1 MTNITNFPDFLT
13 LGLVFT
19 SLNDFQTFLT
29 DLGITIVVVVVLYI
43 LCFYVLRFWL
53 RQLSTDLPLVT
64 LNVSRFPVV
73 AIALAVG
80 IKISLGTLPS
90 ENQFPV
96 LQKVLSAF
104 IVVIGTYWFAK
115 IITEVLIYFLKDYA
129 EKSEAMWDDVVVP
142 ILATT
147 LPVIIYL
154 VGGLLALQSLGIDLT
169 GLWVAFGGATF
180 VLGFALKDI
189 LANFFSGL
197 VLLIDTP
204 FRFGDVI
211 SLPNG
216 SIAVIKNIGL
226 RVTNLYLIDTHS
238 EMYIPNGALE
248 GQQIVNL
255 SRPTSHYYYT
265 VSIPLQTDVDPTR
278 AIKIMENVV
287 LAHPDTLGDIDKKLE
302 MLDRFYGFSG
312 TGVREDQ
319 KRENGRQRLLAEK
332 QVNLKLRKIEQEFEL
347 LSEKI
352 SHLEKGGLDF
362 SEIST
367 IRGDYLEICEQMG
380 LEMHTERL
388 WGKRKRS
395 WLEEAQGNA
404 IDDSLLGLIR
414 HWYLAWEKDPDL
426 MKEDRI
432 ILPKEWEQKMDLLK
446 IKMNKLFKI
455 MTEPSGQETRLD
467 DYVENMRLWLSESF
481 KSSRNE
487 WQDPKV
493 WADKDSVV
501 KFYVDDIKLE
511 HCERGNRI
519 KSEVRREMI
528 WHLRQAYLYK

>member
-265 VSIPLQTDVDPTR
+265 VSIPLQQMSIR
-278 AIKIMENVV
+278 
-287 LAHPDTLGDIDKKLE
+287 
-302 MLDRFYGFSG
+302 R
-312 TGVREDQ
+312 
-319 KRENGRQRLLAEK
+319 GRSK
-332 QVNLKLRKIEQEFEL
+332 
-347 LSEKI
+347 
-352 SHLEKGGLDF
+352 
-362 SEIST
+362 
-367 IRGDYLEICEQMG
+367 
-380 LEMHTERL
+380 
-388 WGKRKRS
+388 
-395 WLEEAQGNA
+395 
-404 IDDSLLGLIR
+404 
-414 HWYLAWEKDPDL
+414 
-426 MKEDRI
+426 
-432 ILPKEWEQKMDLLK
+432 
-446 IKMNKLFKI
+446 
-455 MTEPSGQETRLD
+455 
-467 DYVENMRLWLSESF
+467 
-481 KSSRNE
+481 
-487 WQDPKV
+487 
-493 WADKDSVV
+493 
-501 KFYVDDIKLE
+501 
-511 HCERGNRI
+511 
-519 KSEVRREMI
+519 
-528 WHLRQAYLYK
+528 